1 MKHIVY
7 GPGGY
12 DPNKP
17 NNNIIS
23 EEIVEDPPFA
33 ISKLSLR
40 RALRSM
46 GLEAA
51 LNKMLASDPTV
62 QADWDDAPHLMSDD
76 PILQAMIPAAAQLL
90 GIPEAQVVA
99 ILEASKIE

>member
-1 MKHIVY
+1 MRRIDKNQVFDTK
-7 GPGGY
+7 G
-12 DPNKP
+12 NL
-17 NNNIIS
+17 IS
-23 EEIVEDPPFA
+23 EEVVEVDIPPFA

-51 LNKMLASDPTV
+51 LNQMLASDPTV